1 MKEKG
6 NRDITREPAIWS
18 ITTDRIV
25 IAGILAAITICI
37 TLIPGIGFIPIPNIT
52 GNATIA
58 HIPTVIG
65 GVIGGPVVGFFSGL
79 IFGIMSLLHA
89 TTPMFKDPLVSI
101 LPRIFIGLVAWGVF
115 AALKRLN
122 TDLAAIMAGF
132 LGSATNTVLVLG
144 MGLLRGYVPLA
155 LLPTVL
161 PQAIAEAIISA
172 LLAEVI
178 VRSYSIV
185 QRRLVH
191 APETKNRDE
200 LPY

>member
-65 GVIGGPVVGFFSGL
+65 GIIGGPVVGFFSGL

-89 TTPMFKDPLVSI
+89 TIPMFKDPLVSI

>member
-1 MKEKG
+1 LKEKG

-65 GVIGGPVVGFFSGL
+65 GIIGGPVVGFFSGL

-89 TTPMFKDPLVSI
+89 TIPMFKDPLVSI

>member
-1 MKEKG
+1 LKEKG